1 MLAPATCQLESQA
14 SASQPPLLRGAS
26 LADSRKLAS
35 TASTNASAGHV
46 EPPAPV
52 QLLAS
57 VKTEPV
63 NRTAGEAG
71 AAGAVGVAA
80 DGFFS
85 WGHGHPGETCCMC
98 SYQYG
103 GPSGTVVVFAA
114 EDYDNAWGG
123 HDAYWHCEH
132 ECELK
137 CQGSHRSHKLA
148 ASTKRTC
155 LVWSVLSDMRPAS
168 AWNTSTDMA
177 TCAEQA
183 MCARTSAAAAP
194 CPSCFHDNAHVARLV
209 QLWGILQS
217 SGQTFKRGASPP
229 AYRMQA

>member
-1 MLAPATCQLESQA
+1 MLSKVLLSLLMLAPATCQLESQA

-26 LADSRKLAS
+26 LADSRKLAA

-80 DGFFS
+80 AGFFP
-85 WGHGHPGETCCMC
+85 WGRGHAGETCCMC

-103 GPSGTVVVFAA
+103 GPSGTVVVFAG

-123 HDAYWHCEH
+123 HDAFWHCEH

-137 CQGSHRSHKLA
+137 CQGSHSAHKFG
-148 ASTKRTC
+148 C
-155 LVWSVLSDMRPAS
+155 LDEAHLRGLERAI
-168 AWNTSTDMA
+168 
-177 TCAEQA
+177 
-183 MCARTSAAAAP
+183 RYAP
-194 CPSCFHDNAHVARLV
+194 GFSLEHQHRYGNLC
-209 QLWGILQS
+209 
-217 SGQTFKRGASPP
+217 
-229 AYRMQA
+229 